1 MRKNFSTLSLPAG
14 LGSGR
19 LNFVERSISSLLLS
33 IIIRRVPKKSTFHLY
48 INKRL
53 MSDDLIARIDRR
65 IDRKG
70 YMFDLQEKIQ
80 SLILFCSF

>member
-1 MRKNFSTLSLPAG
+1 M
-14 LGSGR
+14 
-19 LNFVERSISSLLLS
+19 
-33 IIIRRVPKKSTFHLY
+33 Y

-80 SLILFCSF
+80 SLILLCSF

>member
-1 MRKNFSTLSLPAG
+1 MGKHFPTLSLSAG

-19 LNFVERSISSLLLS
+19 LNFVEWSISSLLLS
-33 IIIRRVPKKSTFHLY
+33 IIIRRVPKKFIFHLY

-70 YMFDLQEKIQ
+70 HMFDLQEKIQ
-80 SLILFCSF
+80 FLILFCSF

>member
-1 MRKNFSTLSLPAG
+1 MGKHFPTLSLSAK

-19 LNFVERSISSLLLS
+19 LNFVEWSISSLLLS

-70 YMFDLQEKIQ
+70 YMFDLQEMIQ
-80 SLILFCSF
+80 FLILFCSF

>member
-1 MRKNFSTLSLPAG
+1 MFPLSLSLPAG

-19 LNFVERSISSLLLS
+19 LNFVEWSISSLLLS
-33 IIIRRVPKKSTFHLY
+33 IIIRRVPKKFTFHLY

-80 SLILFCSF
+80 FLILFCSF